1 MPVSPLPLSKEL
13 WLKLGVRDSKE
24 RVADVGVW
32 AAQGTAL
39 SPGAAAAGSRRKA
52 NRTTWVQWWQFC
64 RQLFSPVTGA
74 ELSSGQLPRAGDIL
88 QPVLKT
94 F

>member
-13 WLKLGVRDSKE
+13 WLKLCVRDSE
-24 RVADVGVW
+24 EHVADVGVC

-39 SPGAAAAGSRRKA
+39 SPGAAGSRRKA
-52 NRTTWVQWWQFC
+52 NQTTRVQWWRFC
-64 RQLFSPVTGA
+64 QQLFPPVTNA
-74 ELSSGQLPRAGDIL
+74 ELSSGQLPQAGHFL

-94 F
+94 L